1 MQFGFGF
8 RSRIQRPGVPNTKL
22 WRKTQ
27 NQWVPLKLTPNL
39 LWPEGAVQRQ
49 GSDLPLPS
57 QLAWKMSSCS
67 PSNLA
72 RLGHSWSHKPRI
84 VGQREIPNLTRAY
97 HQAAQSSSEPVTLWW
112 HDSTWYLHSCC
123 PTPAFLLVQLPLV
136 LVIPFEGR
144 FSWIQMDLDIFKPY
158 QATINHPYLY

>member
-1 MQFGFGF
+1 MKKN
-8 RSRIQRPGVPNTKL
+8 SEPV
-22 WRKTQ
+22 
-27 NQWVPLKLTPNL
+27 
-39 LWPEGAVQRQ
+39 GAIKVN
-49 GSDLPLPS
+49 S
-57 QLAWKMSSCS
+57 QLAMTRGRGSKARIGSSTSQPVGLKMSSCS

-123 PTPAFLLVQLPLV
+123 PSPAFLLVQLPLV

-144 FSWIQMDLDIFKPY
+144 FSWIQMDLNIFKPY